1 MLSGLMLVIQL
12 VLLVMLWQVL
22 FGKVMIVGDV
32 VLLLFCDLGFGIF
45 MLVVS
50 CVLVVVVGI
59 SWILELL
66 IVIGVDFDGLVSVQF
81 NLLVIWGVGVLVV
94 MGMFMVG

>member
-1 MLSGLMLVIQL
+1 
-12 VLLVMLWQVL
+12 
-22 FGKVMIVGDV
+22 MIVGDV

-66 IVIGVDFDGLVSVQF
+66 IVIGVDFDGLVSV
-81 NLLVIWGVGVLVV
+81 
-94 MGMFMVG
+94 